1 MAFYK
6 YIATSM
12 YRENSK
18 NIYFKYLCFL
28 GGASLT
34 LDASDYLK
42 GRLKTSKWKNWC
54 ASLYNGQIL
63 CNSIKWLRVQCSTIL
78 RYKVQYSEVTE
89 DRNEIELPPLS
100 QCTEVSLACF
110 GCFRIFFRKERV
122 FPYLF
127 CISVFCIFSAVYLCL
142 YLLNLY
148 LYTCLCVSLFLFC
161 VFLSVFL
168 CFCASGD
175 VSLESWQRVTT
186 LHTFCLI
193 CSSQYVSSTTCWGS
207 DTAKCSKSTRAMCKG

>member
-18 NIYFKYLCFL
+18 NIYFKYFCVL

-54 ASLYNGQIL
+54 ATLYNAEML
-63 CNSIKWLRVQCSTIL
+63 SIRWLRVQCSTIL
-78 RYKVQYSEVTE
+78 RYKVQNSEVTE
-89 DRNEIELPPLS
+89 DRSEIDLPPLS

-110 GCFRIFFRKERV
+110 VYFRILSREEKV

-127 CISVFCIFSAVYLCL
+127 CINVMFVFFSVVYLCSIFTKFVFVHMSL
-142 YLLNLY
+142 CFLVLVLCF
-148 LYTCLCVSLFLFC
+148 LVCLF
-161 VFLSVFL
+161 VFL
-168 CFCASGD
+168 C
-175 VSLESWQRVTT
+175 LWR
-186 LHTFCLI
+186 CLI
-193 CSSQYVSSTTCWGS
+193 WKLATPTQESLPYTFSVWFALLNMFQAQLVEVQTQRN
-207 DTAKCSKSTRAMCKG
+207 APN